1 MSSLKDFVKNKQTA
15 DLLSTGE
22 DFVKNKQTTNL
33 PSTGEVKSAITASFS
48 VNPELLTL
56 STSKKEQFTNKVT
69 ELVKSD
75 EVLTELSEALGK
87 PKKLESEEEFVKRGK
102 LILARILKNKLA
114 K

>member
-1 MSSLKDFVKNKQTA
+1 MSSLKDFVKDKQA
-15 DLLSTGE
+15 
-22 DFVKNKQTTNL
+22 TNL
-33 PSTGEVKSAITASFS
+33 LSTGEVKSAIMASFS

-56 STSKKEQFTNKVT
+56 STSKKEQFSNKVT

-102 LILARILKNKLA
+102 SILARILKNKMA